1 MPESCPPAGDD
12 DAALLALLDTV
23 PRLRAEGRFDEFRKA
38 MHFVLDR
45 RHGRPEVLHKLIYT
59 TACFHDHTPLVRD
72 LIIEYQ
78 ALQPDIAQYP
88 ITLLIP
94 IALTAKLC
102 GRWAL
107 AANAYAQIIN
117 RRGIFQLNDYMDLAE
132 AVYSDGRVA
141 QASAVAQRA
150 EACTNDLIA
159 EMRREL
165 GPERA
170 SGLVVPVGEPYA
182 IAHAIGEMCIQFD
195 LFLKAAALG
204 WLDRRNRAFIVDD
217 AAVCNPALLGYWRE
231 KVRVIDSSALA
242 AERQRSLVLEQCT
255 HSLRFMT
262 VPGLGGSFRNA
273 AYPLLNEVWHDQG
286 RPPVLALKD
295 QHREGGRRLLAELG
309 CGAGDWF
316 VGVHVRENGWLGDSP
331 GGHNAVRSGNIA
343 DYLPMIREITG
354 RGGWVVRLGDPTMT
368 PLPAMPRVF
377 DYALSPHKSDWM
389 DIFLAAAAR
398 FVVGTQSGLHTLP
411 TVFGTPVVL
420 TNYLPADGYWVGPGD
435 IVIHKT
441 IRSRQNN
448 RRLTIRE
455 TFTRPVTCQGHR
467 YFYEDNQLEP
477 LSNSPEEIT
486 DACRQM
492 LATLEGRDAPTAD
505 DLELLERYRR
515 HANHCGRPFRHAIG
529 RLFLRNIRDLLAE
542 P

>member
-1 MPESCPPAGDD
+1 MSPAGADE
-12 DAALLALLDTV
+12 AALLALLDEV
-23 PRLRAEGRFDEFRKA
+23 VARLKRKRFDGVAERLSHVFE
-38 MHFVLDR
+38 R
-45 RHGRPEVLHKLIYT
+45 RQDQPSVIRALILI
-59 TACFHDHTPLVRD
+59 TACLHDRTRLAAG
-72 LIIEYQ
+72 LIAEYQ
-78 ALQPDIAQYP
+78 ALRPDLAEYDVA
-88 ITLLIP
+88 LLDAINQ
-94 IALTAKLC
+94 TARLC

-107 AANAYAQIIN
+107 AAGACVQIGK
-117 RRGIFQLNDYMDLAE
+117 RRGGFVLDDAIGLAE
-132 AVYSDGRVA
+132 AVYADGRPGPAGGIFV
-141 QASAVAQRA
+141 RA
-150 EACTNDLIA
+150 EATADELI
-159 EMRREL
+159 ERHRREL

-529 RLFLRNIRDLLAE
+529 RLFLRNIHDLLAE